1 MAAVTH
7 RSSTAS
13 TSNTTSYASGSFTPG
28 NGELLVCA
36 VVATAT
42 AAAAPTLTDSLSGSW
57 TLVATAPWNGTTNS
71 IYLFVRTTLIG
82 TGAAMTVT
90 FDCTGDAATGVVI
103 EVAGVSGM
111 TNTGATAVLQ
121 SAVNKNG
128 AATTPATTFAS
139 AAQTGNP
146 TLVFLGSAANPPGV
160 TVPTGWTQQDSTG
173 YGSPTTGSQYVSRDN
188 GFTGTTITWGST
200 SSALWGALA
209 VELDASGGGTTNTI
223 TPGVGS
229 LALAGFAPSLVSTIR
244 ITPGAGQLTLSG
256 FAPSLASTIQIIPG
270 AGQLTLAGFAPELR
284 TIITPGAGQLTL
296 AGFAPT
302 LANVVQITP
311 GTGQLTLSG
320 FAPAL
325 VNVTVLTPPAGQ
337 LSLTGFAPSL
347 RSIITPPAGQLT
359 LTGFAPSFTR
369 QMTTGTGQLTL
380 AGFAPSLTTK
390 ITPGPGQLSLV
401 GFAPSLQAVTQLI
414 PGTGTMSLT
423 GFAPTLV
430 VSVATTRRGRG
441 NIKFVVD
448 DEDEQKNPLERPAPL
463 RPAPEAQPLPDAP
476 AAPAPRAARAPLT
489 PLTPLVIVDQAA
501 LDEDEVEEILFI
513 LAHLL

>member
-128 AATTPATTFAS
+128 AATTPATTFTS

-173 YGSPTTGSQYVSRDN
+173 YGSPTTGSQYVSRDS

-200 SSALWGALA
+200 SSGLWGALA
-209 VELDASGGGTTNTI
+209 VELDASGSGTTV
-223 TPGVGS
+223 TPGVG
-229 LALAGFAPSLVSTIR
+229 ALT
-244 ITPGAGQLTLSG
+244 
-256 FAPSLASTIQIIPG
+256 
-270 AGQLTLAGFAPELR
+270 
-284 TIITPGAGQLTL
+284 
-296 AGFAPT
+296 
-302 LANVVQITP
+302 
-311 GTGQLTLSG
+311 
-320 FAPAL
+320 
-325 VNVTVLTPPAGQ
+325 
-337 LSLTGFAPSL
+337 LTGFAPTVL
-347 RSIITPPAGQLT
+347 TPQKVLPGVGQLT
-359 LTGFAPSFTR
+359 LTGFAPTVLTPR
-369 QMTTGTGQLTL
+369 LVQPGVGQLT
-380 AGFAPSLTTK
+380 
-390 ITPGPGQLSLV
+390 
-401 GFAPSLQAVTQLI
+401 
-414 PGTGTMSLT
+414 LT
-423 GFAPTLV
+423 GFAPTVLTPRLV
-430 VSVATTRRGRG
+430 QTGLGQLTLTGFAPTVVIAPVGSSVLAQPGVGQLTLTGFAPTVLTPQKVLPGVGALTLTGFAPTVLTPQKVQPGVGALTLTGFAPTVLTPRTVQTGLGALTLTGFAPTVVVAPASSVGLAQPGVGQLTLTGFAPTVVIAPAQNASGFRRILYTEDEPTRRRRKKRPEPEQIVETVSLPEQPPLLPGVR
-441 NIKFVVD
+441 ITPSPRITLPKVKTVVVVELDDEVD
-448 DEDEQKNPLERPAPL
+448 DE
-463 RPAPEAQPLPDAP
+463 EALMV
-476 AAPAPRAARAPLT
+476 LMH
-489 PLTPLVIVDQAA
+489 
-501 LDEDEVEEILFI
+501 I
-513 LAHLL
+513 LAELD